1 MSDPIEWQ
9 RARRERKADERRL
22 PDALRRQTRR
32 IKRSDLG
39 HHVVSTILDDVKER
53 ARQAELLVTVTSIDD
68 EPWSYV
74 PADVEEDILQK
85 LAANSQY
92 VAQVRRRVD
101 EALRVAHVARVQ
113 PEQYFELPEA
123 LPPVFKA
130 DDELVVR
137 SDIGLGTASV
147 LEAEPEEWNHW
158 VASQIDGARD
168 VDDLELGGPVPVVV
182 LGALAGG
189 FARAV
194 RVTGAYIRVA
204 ELDWIWDEATQ
215 LPCVES
221 RDAAWKDGV
230 FDAAVVVLPSS
241 STSGAANQ
249 RCIYRDG
256 GMPRAET
263 GGDRNIKGP
272 GDKGYDLS
280 SRGPRRWSREALG
293 YLAVVN
299 ARLPLGALA
308 YVLLPLGIRD
318 ERGYIAAPDLLGEAL
333 ERIGEAGFHVVQRLP
348 TFEVAPVAQPFVGHQ
363 RPERVTLV
371 VKKTSHVEGL

>member
-22 PDALRRQTRR
+22 PDVLRHQTRR
-32 IKRSDLG
+32 IKRTDLG
-39 HHVVSTILDDVKER
+39 HEIVSSILADVKDR
-53 ARQAELLVTVTSIDD
+53 ARQSEQLVTVTTVDD

-74 PADVEEDILQK
+74 PADVEEDILRK
-85 LAANSQY
+85 LAANARY

-101 EALRVAHVARVQ
+101 EALREAHVVRVQ
-113 PEQYFELPEA
+113 PEQYSELPKE
-123 LPPVFKA
+123 LPAVFRA
-130 DDELVVR
+130 DDELFVR

-158 VASQIDGARD
+158 VAAQIQGARGAD
-168 VDDLELGGPVPVVV
+168 ELELAGPLSVVV

-194 RVTGAYIRVA
+194 QVINAHIAVD
-204 ELDWIWDEATQ
+204 ELDWTWDEATQ
-215 LPCVES
+215 LPCVRS
-221 RDAAWKDGV
+221 RDLAWSTGR

-256 GMPRAET
+256 GTPRSDEP
-263 GGDRNIKGP
+263 GGPKGP

-280 SRGPRRWSREALG
+280 SRGPRRWSHEVLG
-293 YLAVVN
+293 YLGVAN
-299 ARLPLGALA
+299 ARLPIGALA

-318 ERGYIAAPDLLGEAL
+318 ERGYVAGPDLLDAVL
-333 ERIGEAGFHVVQRLP
+333 ERISEAGFDVVQRLP
-348 TFEVAPVAQPFVGHQ
+348 TSEIAPVAQPFVGRQ

-371 VKKTSHVEGL
+371 LQKSSDVEGL